1 MAASTVD
8 TPAAEHFI
16 YVTQVYFCA
25 MCRKFPPALL
35 LLSDVCSLDIDAVVI
50 WDWIISLPRE
60 YRFVWRTHWTPVK
73 IAYLFCRYWVI
84 TVVPYLLYCFASDH
98 PLATCERI
106 FRIPV
111 ALAMWNQVGSQS
123 VLLIRTYAFFNRNA
137 YVLWFLLC
145 ALSGVIA
152 YQLYVD
158 TTQML
163 LLPFAKPPFDK
174 GPCLPMSKPHSA
186 HLLGFFIAPL
196 LFDTVVTFMTVW
208 KAFTIR
214 RLNGGPNS
222 RLIQT
227 FLREGVFYYILIS
240 IANLINGI
248 FYLQP
253 RQVIS
258 AINIP
263 LSVMMGPVLACRLIL
278 DLRERGSETVSHS
291 EGTGIA
297 AFTTKSMTQQQCSP
311 FTPPGHRTK
320 SAGGYGRHTRG
331 TVSSNVMLSTLGSIP
346 PDMDLDLDIERDVAE
361 MEDIRLGLGMDLGS
375 LSTAIGGDDGEPIA
389 EGDSHGGTPAPAYH
403 SLEMGFRGGLARPS
417 FDNTGI
423 RGIRVDV
430 EKATSTM

>member
-1 MAASTVD
+1 MDAPS
-8 TPAAEHFI
+8 PAELATADYFI

-25 MCRKFPPALL
+25 MY
-35 LLSDVCSLDIDAVVI
+35 AVVL

-84 TVVPYLLYCFASDH
+84 TVVPYLLYCFVVDH
-98 PLATCERI
+98 PRATCERI
-106 FRIPV
+106 YKIPV
-111 ALAMWNQVGSQS
+111 ALAMWNQVGSES
-123 VLLIRTYAFFNRNA
+123 VLLIRTYAFFSRNV
-137 YVLWFLLC
+137 YVLMFLLS
-145 ALSGVIA
+145 ALSGMVA

-163 LLPFAKPPFDK
+163 LLPFYKPPFDK

-196 LFDTVVTFMTVW
+196 LFDTMITSMTVW
-208 KAFTIR
+208 KAINIR
-214 RLNGGPNS
+214 RRNGGPNS

-263 LSVMMGPVLACRLIL
+263 LSVMLGPVLACRLIL

-297 AFTTKSMTQQQCSP
+297 AFTTKSMTQHGSP
-311 FTPPGHRTK
+311 YTPPGHRSK
-320 SAGGYGRHTRG
+320 GSRYRTRG
-331 TVSSNVMLSTLGSIP
+331 VVSTISSNVVLTTLGSIH
-346 PDMDLDLDIERDVAE
+346 PDHMDLDLEQDVVE
-361 MEDIRLGLGMDLGS
+361 MEDIRLGLGMDLGN
-375 LSTAIGGDDGEPIA
+375 LSTAVGGDDGEPLPED
-389 EGDSHGGTPAPAYH
+389 EGRRFGRHRCSPAPAYD
-403 SLEMGFRGGLARPS
+403 SLEMGFRPGGRRSSTPS
-417 FDNTGI
+417 IEESNHSI
-423 RGIRVDV
+423 VRGIRVDV
-430 EKATSTM
+430 EQATSTM

>member
-1 MAASTVD
+1 MALLVD
-8 TPAAEHFI
+8 TPATAEHFI
-16 YVTQVYFCA
+16 YVAQVYFCA
-25 MCRKFPPALL
+25 MY
-35 LLSDVCSLDIDAVVI
+35 AVVI

-84 TVVPYLLYCFASDH
+84 AVVPYLLYCFVVDH
-98 PLATCERI
+98 PLATCQKI

-123 VLLIRTYAFFNRNA
+123 VLLIRTYAFFNRNT
-137 YVLWFLLC
+137 YILFFLLA

-163 LLPFAKPPFDK
+163 LLPFATPPFDQ
-174 GPCLPMSKPHSA
+174 GPCFPRSKPHSA

-196 LFDTVVTFMTVW
+196 LFDTIVTAMTVW

-214 RLNGGPNS
+214 KRNGGPNS

-227 FLREGVFYYILIS
+227 FLREGIFYYILIS
-240 IANLINGI
+240 IANLVNGI

-263 LSVMMGPVLACRLIL
+263 LSVMLGPVLACRLIL

-291 EGTGIA
+291 EGTGMA
-297 AFTTKSMTQQQCSP
+297 AFTTKSLTQQQASP
-311 FTPPGHRTK
+311 FTPPAHRK
-320 SAGGYGRHTRG
+320 SGTGGYGRHTRG
-331 TVSSNVMLSTLGSIP
+331 MHTVSSNIMLSTLGSIH
-346 PDMDLDLDIERDVAE
+346 PDIDLEEEDAAE
-361 MEDIRLGLGMDLGS
+361 MDDIRLEMGIDLGS
-375 LSTAIGGDDGEPIA
+375 LSTAVGGDDGEPIA
-389 EGDSHGGTPAPAYH
+389 EGDSLGGSPAPAYNA
-403 SLEMGFRGGLARPS
+403 LEMGFRGGLTRPS
-417 FDNTGI
+417 VEDSGV
-423 RGIRVDV
+423 RGIRIDV
-430 EKATSTM
+430 EKSTTTI